1 MISNNNSF
9 HCKNDPF
16 QNLLS
21 FFTTENE
28 KSYIKKNSKQVFYS
42 KANILHAIWKRLNKN
57 PSNLKSQLKFFFIKK
72 LIYLFLNNKNVY
84 LDLNIYSEGLSLK
97 ISVRVECTYH
107 SPYINK
113 LINKC
118 YF

>member
-42 KANILHAIWKRLNKN
+42 KANILHAIWKRLNKD
-57 PSNLKSQLKFFFIKK
+57 PSNLKSQLKF
-72 LIYLFLNNKNVY
+72 Y
-84 LDLNIYSEGLSLK
+84 
-97 ISVRVECTYH
+97 
-107 SPYINK
+107 
-113 LINKC
+113 
-118 YF
+118 